1 MVVTTRG
8 ISVMRVEEVDAR
20 LQEMGWKPDAGV
32 KLTLLEKK
40 SLLRELIE
48 KSQDNGKQ
56 QSTHNNL
63 SRKNKEELKHTCVEL
78 NVYLTGN
85 ETKPHI
91 TRKIKDNIA
100 LQRTST
106 SEVPADDNLA
116 NFGKYRGKTHE
127 WIWNNDQDYCL
138 WVTDT
143 WVEEGDKC
151 SPHLKKLAEYIESR
165 RQQPHASSERAT
177 SSSATGAASAPSPVP
192 LSARQKT
199 EEDTETEIE
208 KLQQKLDEMKN
219 QLSSR
224 RRKTV
229 TKDAEMLGPAG

>member
-48 KSQDNGKQ
+48 KSQNNGKQ
-56 QSTHNNL
+56 QGNHNNL
-63 SRKNKEELKHTCVEL
+63 SRKNKEELRKTCVEL

-85 ETKPHI
+85 ETKPQI
-91 TRKIKDNIA
+91 TRNIKEKMA

-106 SEVPADDNLA
+106 SEVLADDNLA
-116 NFGKYRGKTHE
+116 NFGKYRSKTHE

-165 RQQPHASSERAT
+165 RQHPASSERAT
-177 SSSATGAASAPSPVP
+177 SSSATGPASAPGPVP
-192 LSARQKT
+192 LSKKND
-199 EEDTETEIE
+199 EDAETEIE

-224 RRKTV
+224 RRNTV

>member
-48 KSQDNGKQ
+48 NSQDNGKQ

-63 SRKNKEELKHTCVEL
+63 SRKNKEELKQTCVEL
-78 NVYLTGN
+78 NIYLTGN
-85 ETKPHI
+85 ETKPQI
-91 TRKIKDNIA
+91 TRKIKEKAA
-100 LQRTST
+100 LEQTST
-106 SEVPADDNLA
+106 PEVLADDTLA

-127 WIWNNDQDYCL
+127 WIWNNDRDYCL

-143 WVEEGDKC
+143 YVEEGDKC
-151 SPHLKKLAEYIESR
+151 SPYLKKLAEYIESH
-165 RQQPHASSERAT
+165 RQQLHASSEKAK
-177 SSSATGAASAPSPVP
+177 SSSAARAAPASSPVP
-192 LSARQKT
+192 LSVLQKT
-199 EEDTETEIE
+199 EEDPESEIE
-208 KLQQKLDEMKN
+208 KLQKKLDEMKS
-219 QLSSR
+219 QLSTR

-229 TKDAEMLGPAG
+229 TKNTEMPDTEG

>member
-8 ISVMRVEEVDAR
+8 ISVMRVEEVDER
-20 LQEMGWKPDAGV
+20 LREMDWKPDAGV

-48 KSQDNGKQ
+48 KSQDKGKQ
-56 QSTHNNL
+56 QGTHNNL
-63 SRKNKEELKHTCVEL
+63 SRKNKEELRQTCTEL

-85 ETKPHI
+85 ETKPQI
-91 TRKIKDNIA
+91 TRKIKDKIA

-106 SEVPADDNLA
+106 SEMPADDNLA

-127 WIWNNDQDYCL
+127 WIWSNDQDYCL

-151 SPHLKKLAEYIESR
+151 SPHLKKLAEYIESQ
-165 RQQPHASSERAT
+165 RQQPRA
-177 SSSATGAASAPSPVP
+177 SSATGTASATSPVP
-192 LSARQKT
+192 LSARPKT
-199 EEDTETEIE
+199 EECTETEIE
-208 KLQQKLDEMKN
+208 QMQNKLDEMKN

-224 RRKTV
+224 RRKT
-229 TKDAEMLGPAG
+229 TAKDAEMGNPEG